1 MKLRPNSVGVAG
13 VLQRYQQILRGYST
27 TRAEEKFKSPDGHN
41 SASASAYEVLG
52 LPETCNATSIRMAFR
67 KLAKATH
74 PDLQSQASTV
84 EFIRVL
90 AAYEILSD
98 PQKRAQYDENLR
110 FKRAQQSRSDT
121 SEFREA
127 SYESGFGNGR
137 SYEYGLEDRST
148 EVVSWLKS
156 YRSMVKDII
165 RRQEIGVGSGWEEDL
180 RAETKSA
187 LKKAYFGPP
196 VSDREGLPECFEAEE
211 RAQPDLQEVLHLVSG
226 RQLFGLVRLV
236 QVSLLDRGTYAAP
249 SLPQTRNDEVDS
261 SSQTNDQTQ
270 VFTEM
275 KFHTDAAQA
284 PEYTREDIESTFV
297 DLELQMFGN
306 VVARSIRVPATESC
320 PDPSVSGGYEGK
332 DCIYVYLSSEQVE
345 EDGTL
350 ADGTNLSVKRIFL
363 GSIRGLGSSEVGSVC
378 NVYGPDGKNTHL
390 ILQHRT
396 PMVKHMQ
403 WFRIGED
410 GSPYTGSLSQERT
423 RTTLAVGTLKHSVKI
438 NEALGEDPRTEG
450 HTNRTII
457 TMGGQTL
464 LLTLKVARS
473 AYKTLDEEAAQRR
486 KVSISTQLKTWF
498 GLEKFSS
505 SISVWWR
512 RRWSSSMKP

>member
-396 PMVKHMQ
+396 PMV
-403 WFRIGED
+403 GEEEHASCNTCPQ
-410 GSPYTGSLSQERT
+410 SPQIYL
-423 RTTLAVGTLKHSVKI
+423 H
-438 NEALGEDPRTEG
+438 
-450 HTNRTII
+450 II
-457 TMGGQTL
+457 
-464 LLTLKVARS
+464 
-473 AYKTLDEEAAQRR
+473 
-486 KVSISTQLKTWF
+486 
-498 GLEKFSS
+498 
-505 SISVWWR
+505 
-512 RRWSSSMKP
+512 

>member
-1 MKLRPNSVGVAG
+1 
-13 VLQRYQQILRGYST
+13 
-27 TRAEEKFKSPDGHN
+27 
-41 SASASAYEVLG
+41 
-52 LPETCNATSIRMAFR
+52 MAFR

-98 PQKRAQYDENLR
+98 RQKRAQYDENLR
-110 FKRAQQSRSDT
+110 FKRAQQSSRNT
-121 SEFREA
+121 SELRGA
-127 SYESGFGNGR
+127 SHESGFGNGR
-137 SYEYGLEDRST
+137 FDEHGLADRST

-156 YRSMVKDII
+156 YRNMVKDMI

-180 RAETKSA
+180 RAETQSA

-196 VSDREGLPECFEAEE
+196 VSEREGLPECFEAEE
-211 RAQPDLQEVLHLVSG
+211 RAQPDLPEVLHLVSG

-236 QVSLLDRGTYAAP
+236 QVSLLEGGTYAAP
-249 SLPQTRNDEVDS
+249 SLPQTHNDEVDS
-261 SSQTNDQTQ
+261 SSETNDQTHF
-270 VFTEM
+270 FTETE
-275 KFHTDAAQA
+275 FHTDVA
-284 PEYTREDIESTFV
+284 PAPGSPRKDMESTFV

-306 VVARSIRVPATESC
+306 VIARSIRVPATESF
-320 PDPSVSGGYEGK
+320 PDSSVSGGYEGK

-345 EDGTL
+345 EDGTV

-378 NVYGPDGKNTHL
+378 NVYGPDGKKTHL

-403 WFRIGED
+403 WFRIGDD
-410 GSPYTGSLSQERT
+410 GAPCECRC
-423 RTTLAVGTLKHSVKI
+423 RRASVLPSRYWI
-438 NEALGEDPRTEG
+438 FEPRTDTHNVGGWYIETFGQNRRSLRRRSKNRQQNDPHGRSIFAPDIEG
-450 HTNRTII
+450 SKMLHPAMYI
-457 TMGGQTL
+457 L
-464 LLTLKVARS
+464 AA
-473 AYKTLDEEAAQRR
+473 AYKTLDEEAAQQR
-486 KVSISTQLKTWF
+486 KGSISTQLKTWF

-512 RRWSSSMKP
+512 RRWSSSMTP